1 MILLN
6 FLTEDEK
13 LILLCKYYWELKV
26 NHDFAHSIKDIAQAF
41 SFKSSEVPKIAQQYC
56 AAYAETIRCP
66 NCEANYQYKT
76 RDDFKQLLRSRTTT
90 QICDDC
96 FQKEKSLRQ
105 AQEQLKL
112 EQKSALV
119 RSHFSLDKR
128 TFIDMRTISFEDA
141 VYFLSLVRLGANED
155 LSFIKP
161 FRLKTELFSPSKALD
176 FQVLQ
181 QLYRHGIIYPHP
193 DSSLD
198 SFEIGEDDSMHF
210 FLEEVKWALSREPN
224 FDDSKKIVQELEQ
237 VFRNKCWPQHW
248 QNDALGLWK
257 KIALQESFQYLEVVL
272 NEHDFRFSPGEKTNL
287 VFSNLL
293 EQYSVA
299 QMYNFIWRAAKDAAS
314 FYLRKPVNKQHAAN
328 TIVSSIQRQAERARS
343 ENWQVK
349 PYRRDFRCPQSIV
362 SQVLFNT
369 ALQIGEEGF
378 TLPPIIID
386 LVKSDVGDLG
396 EDQ

>member
-6 FLTEDEK
+6 FLTEDAK

-26 NHDFAHSIKDIAQAF
+26 NHDFAHSVKDIAQAC
-41 SFKSSEVPKIAQQYC
+41 SLKSSEIPKIAQQYC
-56 AAYAETIRCP
+56 AAYAESIRCP

-76 RDDFKQLLRSRTTT
+76 RDDFKQLLRSRITT
-90 QICDDC
+90 QVCDDC
-96 FQKEKSLRQ
+96 FQKEKSLRR

-112 EQKSALV
+112 EQKAAII
-119 RSHFSLDKR
+119 RSHFSLDER
-128 TFIDMRTISFEDA
+128 PLIDVGAISFEDT
-141 VYFLSLVRLGANED
+141 VYFISLVRFGANED
-155 LSFIKP
+155 FSLIKP
-161 FRLKTELFSPSKALD
+161 FRSVPELFSPSKTLD
-176 FQVLQ
+176 SEILR
-181 QLYRHGIIYPHP
+181 QLYQHGIISPHP

-198 SFEIGEDDSMHF
+198 SFQICEDDSVRF
-210 FLEEVKWALSREPN
+210 FPEQVKWMLPREQNSNDPR
-224 FDDSKKIVQELEQ
+224 KIVQELERF
-237 VFRNKCWPQHW
+237 FRNKLWCEHW
-248 QNDALGLWK
+248 HDAALNLWK

-272 NEHDFRFSPGEKTNL
+272 SEHGFSLTPGEKTNL

-293 EQYSVA
+293 EEYSVA

-386 LVKSDVGDLG
+386 LVKSDAGDLG